1 MANTPTQNDTSPAP
15 APDARQTFRAGLWH
29 ENPGLV
35 QLLGLCPLL
44 AVSNTLINGLGLGIA
59 TIFVMCATNWLVSAT
74 RAWTHHDFRLPTF
87 VLIIATFVTVI
98 ELLFKAFLFDLHLA
112 LGIFLP
118 LIVTNCVILGRAES
132 FASRHPVRAAVTDGL
147 AHGIGFAG
155 VLIVLGGLR
164 ELIGYGTLFRNAEF
178 LFGPAGASLQITL
191 GDGSSGLLLAILPP
205 GAFIGLAMLV
215 ALRQFIQQRSRNAPT
230 IRARGPSPGSRLMT
244 KK

>member
-1 MANTPTQNDTSPAP
+1 MTNTPRQNDSDPAS
-15 APDARQTFRAGLWH
+15 APGIRQIFRAGLWR

-59 TIFVMCATNWLVSAT
+59 TIFVICATNWLVSAT

-87 VLIIATFVTVI
+87 VLIIATFVTVV

-132 FASRHPVRAAVTDGL
+132 FASRQPVITAVADGL
-147 AHGIGFAG
+147 AQGTGFAC
-155 VLIVLGGLR
+155 VLIVLGGMR

-178 LFGPAGASLQITL
+178 MFGPAGASLQLTL
-191 GDGSSGLLLAILPP
+191 GDGSAGLLLAILPP

-215 ALRQFIQQRSRNAPT
+215 ALHQFVQQRSKNDPV
-230 IRARGPSPGSRLMT
+230 IRDRRPGVAEKLMT